1 MLPDRIPALKP
12 SSPYPTVDA
21 TCVVFPA
28 SYGEDEPLEAV
39 LDACRQLPGGVH
51 VYITGNYRKH
61 DPGLPARAPGNVTFT
76 GFLSEQ
82 DYVNLLFSAD
92 AVLALTTAQC
102 TMLCA
107 CYEAL
112 AAGKA
117 LITSDSSVLREYF
130 DRAIFV
136 QNTPESI
143 AQGIREFAENPD
155 RCAADSRAML
165 RDLSEKWSELHRSVS
180 AAVDSLE

>member
-1 MLPDRIPALKP
+1 MPRAWSFPRRTVKTSRSRRSSTPAGSCP
-12 SSPYPTVDA
+12 S
-21 TCVVFPA
+21 
-28 SYGEDEPLEAV
+28 
-39 LDACRQLPGGVH
+39 GVH

-143 AQGIREFAENPD
+143 AQGIREFAEQPGP
-155 RCAADSRAML
+155 L
-165 RDLSEKWSELHRSVS
+165 RGGQPRHARRVVGEVE
-180 AAVDSLE
+180 